1 MCMLVALNCRFVSGL
16 RLYVLALMLA
26 ACVDGLAQPWP
37 AELRIQRPPTGP
49 VRLELF
55 GELGNDCAIEAADD
69 PGTNAWSPRVTLTLT
84 GSSQTWLDS
93 AWCGR
98 PRRFY
103 RAITFNGPA
112 PAEVAS
118 NFRLIDHLGK
128 SRELSYH
135 WTDTNVAA
143 FVLVF
148 TANGCSAVRDFL
160 PALNAL
166 RSQFEP
172 QRVRFWMIDSQPQET
187 RSNIVSEAAALGL
200 TLPVLHD
207 RAQFVARAYRAT
219 TAPEAMIV
227 SCGESDWVIVY
238 RGAIDDR
245 KDTNTVATTQH
256 YLADALT
263 QHLANGTVTPRITQ
277 PNGCA
282 LSLPTQPPVSYAT
295 DIAPLLQARC
305 VLCHSPGNI
314 GPFAMTSHDAVYE
327 RRWDIREAVRTGCMP
342 PWHADPEHGHFAN
355 DNSLK
360 PADAAKLVQW
370 IEEGA
375 LRGDGPDPL
384 SDAVPPS
391 LADYPFTWPAE
402 LGEPDVILSPPSQ
415 SVPATGVQPYR
426 YLYTRPPFA
435 SNVWLRAAI
444 MLPSNRQVVH
454 HMSVYLGRVTGAME
468 ESLALYVP
476 GQRQV
481 AYPDGTGKLLPQ
493 GTDVTFELHYTPNGT
508 AGMDAPRLGLW
519 LHTNQPPRALLV
531 GSRGTIPVL
540 NIPPFAQDVP
550 ALIETTF
557 SKDVV
562 VYGMNPHMHL
572 RGSRMKFEVT
582 YPDGI
587 REVLLSVPNY
597 DFRWQTLYRL
607 ETPKRLPAG
616 TRMVITG
623 AFDNSPQ
630 NLNNPNPAQT
640 VIGGLQ
646 TTDEMFLDFLRYA
659 EMLTLHTQPRS
670 ATAVRG
676 SRVTFSV
683 TASSPTPPIAY
694 QWRLNGADISGA
706 TASSFTITNAQSVH
720 EGNYTVVIRDLAETI
735 LSQPASLEVGDP
747 PVIAQQ
753 PVAQTVPLGGDATF
767 SVSVAGTPPFGFSWR
782 KDSTVLTNIVQS
794 ETTSTFTIFN
804 TRTNDA
810 GNYRVVVTNA
820 FKPSGV
826 ASPLT
831 SLTVTGP

>member
-1 MCMLVALNCRFVSGL
+1 
-16 RLYVLALMLA
+16 
-26 ACVDGLAQPWP
+26 
-37 AELRIQRPPTGP
+37 
-49 VRLELF
+49 
-55 GELGNDCAIEAADD
+55 
-69 PGTNAWSPRVTLTLT
+69 
-84 GSSQTWLDS
+84 
-93 AWCGR
+93 
-98 PRRFY
+98 
-103 RAITFNGPA
+103 
-112 PAEVAS
+112 
-118 NFRLIDHLGK
+118 
-128 SRELSYH
+128 
-135 WTDTNVAA
+135 
-143 FVLVF
+143 
-148 TANGCSAVRDFL
+148 
-160 PALNAL
+160 
-166 RSQFEP
+166 
-172 QRVRFWMIDSQPQET
+172 
-187 RSNIVSEAAALGL
+187 
-200 TLPVLHD
+200 
-207 RAQFVARAYRAT
+207 
-219 TAPEAMIV
+219 
-227 SCGESDWVIVY
+227 
-238 RGAIDDR
+238 
-245 KDTNTVATTQH
+245 
-256 YLADALT
+256 
-263 QHLANGTVTPRITQ
+263 
-277 PNGCA
+277 
-282 LSLPTQPPVSYAT
+282 
-295 DIAPLLQARC
+295 
-305 VLCHSPGNI
+305 
-314 GPFAMTSHDAVYE
+314 
-327 RRWDIREAVRTGCMP
+327 
-342 PWHADPEHGHFAN
+342 
-355 DNSLK
+355 
-360 PADAAKLVQW
+360 
-370 IEEGA
+370 
-375 LRGDGPDPL
+375 
-384 SDAVPPS
+384 
-391 LADYPFTWPAE
+391 
-402 LGEPDVILSPPSQ
+402 
-415 SVPATGVQPYR
+415 
-426 YLYTRPPFA
+426 
-435 SNVWLRAAI
+435 
-444 MLPSNRQVVH
+444 
-454 HMSVYLGRVTGAME
+454 ME